1 MPGDHG
7 EDSGVRVGGDGYGGV
22 RLAARRAR
30 RGRAGLRSLLISGSL
45 SGVVL
50 LGSGVLWVLPN
61 YAASKIQ
68 KVDAGTT
75 DPGPQGAMNILLVG
89 VDKRDNLTRQQQN
102 QLHLGREAGQ
112 RSDTMMV
119 LHLSEDHKR
128 VTVVSLP
135 RDSWTD
141 IPGKGTH
148 KINSA
153 YQFGGAKLAVRTV
166 EQATGLRI
174 NHYVEVNVLGFIGV
188 VESLGGVTVC
198 TPVAINDPK
207 TKLTLQPGT
216 YTLDGARALAYARTR
231 ATARSD
237 LDRIDRQQQVISA
250 LLHEALSG
258 GTLANPAKLGGLVN
272 STLRTLTVDPALG
285 DDLLG
290 LANQLKGVSTDDVS
304 FATVPLS
311 NVNYTTPT
319 GESAVL
325 WDKQAARELF
335 RRIGA
340 DEPLIKPSGKP
351 SAGASTGATP
361 ASSPGSSAGASGG
374 ATPSPSLAPSLA
386 PSPSVSPTAL
396 TIPPGRIAVRVL
408 NGTLIT
414 GLGAKTKAAL
424 VAAGFMVPS
433 TPGDTAQRDFAN
445 TVVRYPPSRLDS
457 ARTVAAAIPGAEL
470 RERPGANGIEVVV
483 GQKNNTVKKVTV
495 AATTP
500 AVSPTGTSSSPEST
514 APPIARTATQN
525 ICKK

>member
-1 MPGDHG
+1 MPGDHE
-7 EDSGVRVGGDGYGGV
+7 EDSGVHVGGDGYGGV
-22 RLAARRAR
+22 RLAATRAR
-30 RGRAGLRSLLISGSL
+30 RGRTSLRSLLICGSL

-50 LGSGVLWVLPN
+50 LGSGVLWVVPN

-68 KVDAGTT
+68 SVDAGTT
-75 DPGPQGAMNILLVG
+75 DAGPQGAMNVLLVG
-89 VDKRDNLTRQQQN
+89 VDKRDNLSRQQQN

-119 LHLSEDHKR
+119 LHLSEDHKK

-153 YQFGGAKLAVRTV
+153 YQFGGARLAVRTV

-174 NHYVEVNVLGFIGV
+174 NHYVEVNVLGFIDV

-207 TKLTLQPGT
+207 TKLALQPGT
-216 YTLDGARALAYARTR
+216 YTLDGVKALAYARTR

-258 GTLANPAKLGGLVN
+258 GTLANPAKLGGLVS
-272 STLRTLTVDPALG
+272 STLKTLTVDKALA

-304 FATVPLS
+304 FATVPLA

-335 RRIGA
+335 RRISA
-340 DEPLIKPSGKP
+340 DESLIKPTAQPSGKP
-351 SAGASTGATP
+351 SAGASP
-361 ASSPGSSAGASGG
+361 RASGA
-374 ATPSPSLAPSLA
+374 ATPSPSPT
-386 PSPSVSPTAL
+386 VSPTAL
-396 TIPPGRIAVRVL
+396 TIPPERIAVRVL

-433 TPGDTAQRDFAN
+433 TPGDTAQRDFVN
-445 TVVRYPPSRLDS
+445 TVIRYPPGRLDS

-470 RERPGANGIEVVV
+470 RERPGAAGIEVVV
-483 GQKNNTVKKVTV
+483 GQRNNTVKKVAV
-495 AATTP
+495 AAATSSPTPQAHPTTTP
-500 AVSPTGTSSSPEST
+500 L
-514 APPIARTATQN
+514 ARTATQN